1 MIDEVILVDEL
12 DNEMGVMEKI
22 EAHKK
27 GLIHRAFSIFIL
39 NNKNELLL
47 QKRAISKY
55 HSGGLWT
62 NSCCS
67 HPKPGENLS
76 IATQR
81 RLTEEMGLTC
91 KLNFA
96 FSFKYKVEFENGL
109 TEHELDHVFIGQSD
123 SIPKAN
129 NLEVEEWK
137 YMNCEDIQEDI
148 KKNPDFYTEWFKIC
162 FKRLHSHVIY
172 PYLN

>member
-1 MIDEVILVDEL
+1 MIEEVILVDEL

-22 EAHKK
+22 EAHKR
-27 GLIHRAFSIFIL
+27 GLLHRAFSIFIF

-47 QKRAISKY
+47 QKRAIDKY

-81 RLTEEMGLTC
+81 RLTEEMGLT
-91 KLNFA
+91 KVETVEIRQGVIGRIFGFGDVIITGTGISNVV
-96 FSFKYKVEFENGL
+96 FKYVSKPINVKKEIESQ
-109 TEHELDHVFIGQSD
+109 LD
-123 SIPKAN
+123 K
-129 NLEVEEWK
+129 
-137 YMNCEDIQEDI
+137 IQ
-148 KKNPDFYTEWFKIC
+148 
-162 FKRLHSHVIY
+162 
-172 PYLN
+172 